1 MNRNASRFLRTA
13 RLAAPALA
21 AVTLT
26 MAFAGPAA
34 ADPSFAMRSGGEIR
48 FAALPGETNT
58 VTFSIVSGNVRVTD
72 STSPITPGPGCT
84 AVNPNAVNCGPI
96 AGVNR
101 IQASL
106 GNQDDSATNNTP
118 VPADMDGGSG
128 EDRLTGGNGNDRL
141 TDTDG
146 WNASTGTTTT
156 FDGRGGNDTLVSKN
170 GGFDRILC
178 GSGFDILVADQ
189 AALDTVP
196 TGAGCEF
203 VVR

>member
-58 VTFSIVSGNVRVTD
+58 VTFSIV
-72 STSPITPGPGCT
+72 
-84 AVNPNAVNCGPI
+84 
-96 AGVNR
+96 
-101 IQASL
+101 
-106 GNQDDSATNNTP
+106 
-118 VPADMDGGSG
+118 
-128 EDRLTGGNGNDRL
+128 
-141 TDTDG
+141 
-146 WNASTGTTTT
+146 
-156 FDGRGGNDTLVSKN
+156 GGNDTLVSKN